1 MLVGFNCF
9 DPAPGLDRV
18 LRDPA
23 HIRRFDETC
32 FPESDFSVHSGSV
45 LIQDRSGPAA
55 PDETLEKGEL
65 NAGQAAHRK
74 KYRNHGRQRFR

>member
-9 DPAPGLDRV
+9 GPAPGLDRV
-18 LRDPA
+18 LRDPV

-32 FPESDFSVHSGSV
+32 LSESEFFGPIWESPV
-45 LIQDRSGPAA
+45 QDRSGPAA
-55 PDETLEKGEL
+55 PDETLKKGEL

-74 KYRNHGRQRFR
+74 K